1 VTPFG
6 FSSTTPQARAVG
18 VSREAKRE
26 SACSPRLQLSED
38 VFRGDAEAGFV
49 FSPALLQHSM
59 QLLALFGVHVRKGIV
74 VVGPEVA
81 QPSLGFGQL
90 RLVEVIEELVEL
102 FS

>member
-1 VTPFG
+1 
-6 FSSTTPQARAVG
+6 
-18 VSREAKRE
+18 
-26 SACSPRLQLSED
+26 
-38 VFRGDAEAGFV
+38 
-49 FSPALLQHSM
+49 M